1 MLTPFSNIDHYY
13 HLNATV
19 NISLTTKKKSSNERV
34 DIPRSGRTMFF
45 FSLFISMV
53 FVHVII
59 AVLDAR
65 WLRERAKKTYHFN
78 LINSSVSNV
87 TYSSVNEVRE
97 NAV

>member
-1 MLTPFSNIDHYY
+1 
-13 HLNATV
+13 
-19 NISLTTKKKSSNERV
+19 
-34 DIPRSGRTMFF
+34 MFF

-65 WLRERAKKTYHFN
+65 WLRERAKKPYRFN

-97 NAV
+97 NASK